1 MAYILFL
8 CKQDITKLDVLAEM
22 ICVMFCIRY
31 TRHKKIIKYFLSN
44 YEKTLHELLTS
55 YHPANSNG
63 FTSICKNDR

>member
-1 MAYILFL
+1 MSKGLAYILFL
-8 CKQDITKLDVLAEM
+8 CKQNITKLDVLAE
-22 ICVMFCIRY
+22 IICIRY